1 VTPLALLAII
11 ALAWLVFG
19 RSGGERA
26 GGATPSDVPTAEVQ
40 RRTLAEQVTVD
51 GTIGYAG
58 KGTVINRLAGTITA
72 LPSVGRVI
80 RRGQRLFAVDGE
92 PVILMY
98 GRVPAY
104 RELAEGVSEGEDVRQ
119 LEENLAALGFD
130 PGTVDGEF
138 TATTA
143 SAVDDWQ
150 DELDLPQTGSVELG
164 RVVFLPSAR
173 RVTEVTATLGS
184 GGSSS
189 AEGSG
194 LTGGRAD
201 APGGGNVLVA
211 YDPTTQGQPD
221 DTAPTDGS
229 GEQPPP
235 GGEQPSGTGDDGGGG
250 GGSGGG
256 GGAGGTGNGEQQPD
270 QGASTPEPSTP
281 TTPVTPTPPAAAA
294 PAQPAAPS
302 APSPDSGGGGD
313 SAASAPST
321 PVLETSSTRRIVTA
335 ELDADQQ
342 SLARRG
348 RRVTVILPDGREA
361 PGRVERVEAVPASSD
376 ESAAATGQTDT
387 TPKVEA
393 TIELTGRGRIPAL
406 DGAAVSVTLT
416 DRVRRDVLT
425 VPLTALISI
434 GGNRFAVIAREGSER
449 RRIVVTPGLAAE
461 GYVEVEGKGLREGMA
476 VEAPE

>member
-1 VTPLALLAII
+1 
-11 ALAWLVFG
+11 
-19 RSGGERA
+19 
-26 GGATPSDVPTAEVQ
+26 
-40 RRTLAEQVTVD
+40 VTVD

-58 KGTVINRLAGTITA
+58 KGTVVNRLSGTITA
-72 LPSVGRVI
+72 LPRVGQVI
-80 RRGQRLFAVDGE
+80 RRGQRLFGVDGE

-98 GRVPAY
+98 GSVPAY
-104 RELAEGVSEGEDVRQ
+104 RDLAEGVTEGKDVRQ

-150 DELDLPQTGSVELG
+150 EEFDLPQTGSVELG

-184 GGSSS
+184 GGDSGGQDS
-189 AEGSG
+189 A
-194 LTGGRAD
+194 LARAQAD
-201 APGGGNVLVA
+201 AAGGGNVLVA
-211 YDPTTQGQPD
+211 YDPSTQTQPD
-221 DTAPTDGS
+221 AAPTDGS
-229 GEQPPP
+229 GEQPS
-235 GGEQPSGTGDDGGGG
+235 GGEQPSQTGDDGG
-250 GGSGGG
+250 SG
-256 GGAGGTGNGEQQPD
+256 GGAGGTGDGGGSGGGAGGGAETGQGEQQPQ
-270 QGASTPEPSTP
+270 QGASTPEPRAPTTP
-281 TTPVTPTPPAAAA
+281 TTPAPAA

-302 APSPDSGGGGD
+302 APSSDAGGGD
-313 SAASAPST
+313 DAAASAPST

-335 ELDADQQ
+335 TLDADQQ

-348 RRVTVILPDGREA
+348 RRVTVVLPDGREA
-361 PGRVERVEAVPASSD
+361 PGRVERVEAVAPSSD
-376 ESAAATGQTDT
+376 EAVAAGGETDT

-406 DGAAVSVTLT
+406 DGAAVSVTFT

-449 RRIVVTPGLAAE
+449 RRIVVRPGLAAD
-461 GYVEVEGKGLREGMA
+461 GYVEVEGEGLREGMA